1 MDELRK
7 VIEEIKNDYEV
18 GYIELDPIIGQYWEY
33 EFYVGTEYHR
43 IIVEND
49 DVLYNMIDNEKEY
62 EIVFK
67 LPLEVF
73 VKYDYDDI
81 IEEINEE
88 FYYLPNI
95 YQE

>member
-18 GYIELDPIIGQYWEY
+18 GYIELDPFIGQYWEY

-43 IIVEND
+43 IIVGND
-49 DVLYNMIDNEKEY
+49 NVLYNMIDNEKKY
-62 EIVFK
+62 EIVFN
-67 LPLEVF
+67 LPLELF
-73 VKYDYDDI
+73 IKSDHDDI
-81 IEEINEE
+81 IKKINEGV
-88 FYYLPNI
+88 YYSPNI